1 MGGIR
6 DDRHAAARRTADRDA
21 PASHHGRAL
30 ETRRRVPMSG
40 GPESSRPNA
49 TMSESRPSRS
59 ESIRRQ
65 GLAES
70 GLAVLTAV
78 MLATGGASSPT
89 MVALIGAG
97 AAWMALSGRRRV
109 ERSAP
114 LDERERRELER
125 LAAGSRHV
133 RDLLDLLGRSGQQ
146 PVRFDLD
153 RCRRLARLESMLDG
167 RT

>member
-1 MGGIR
+1 
-6 DDRHAAARRTADRDA
+6 
-21 PASHHGRAL
+21 
-30 ETRRRVPMSG
+30 
-40 GPESSRPNA
+40 
-49 TMSESRPSRS
+49 MSESRPSRS

-78 MLATGGASSPT
+78 MLAAGDASSPA
-89 MVALIGAG
+89 MAALIGAG

-109 ERSAP
+109 ELSAP

-133 RDLLDLLGRSGQQ
+133 RDLLDLLGRNGQQ
-146 PVRFDLD
+146 PVRYDLD